1 MDPWVE
7 VMTDLIGKLDNMRL
21 VNQDFTNRDLL
32 LDLQKFVYKK
42 QIVLKSGLIAQA
54 LNIEFERFLYQLPS
68 PKYT

>member
-21 VNQDFTNRDLL
+21 VNQDFMDRDLL
-32 LDLQKFVYKK
+32 LDLQMFVYKK

-54 LNIEFERFLYQLPS
+54 LNIEFDRFIYQLPS
-68 PKYT
+68 PNNT